1 MVSVGYV
8 PTCRRFPTAL
18 QWGVQRNGIYP
29 PNSNFIGNFFNT
41 RRALHALQQTPEN
54 HQQNCHSISCYARA
68 ASFEAQLKPSWSAT
82 ATPSS
87 FFKNE
92 VSSFQKYN
100 FFLKRERS
108 DSISLTDQRR
118 CFSSSPTG
126 GEEGIARSEGMI
138 GSPTLFIIKH
148 DRPGWQ
154 PLVEDEHEVIP
165 RDEFGVPAT
174 IPPEVS
180 STIRHVYHVPPQF
193 YPFLKKLG
201 DDTPELQPYMEKL
214 LKGGFTF
221 NDYEEMFYKFA
232 KPLKI
237 YRNQIPLPYRTA
249 EEQGRHEEVNWE
261 SAWHSYRQRVL
272 SEVAYAACPNSST
285 LYIYFRTHMYAR
297 EYLMGILIGVF
308 FGWLWVDAH
317 RQYRIDMKL
326 FYLEA
331 PEHKINW
338 VKPRGDLI

>member
-1 MVSVGYV
+1 MVPVGRV
-8 PTCRRFPTAL
+8 PTTYRLLPASL
-18 QWGVQRNGIYP
+18 QWGVERNVMYILKA
-29 PNSNFIGNFFNT
+29 NLKGNFSYFC
-41 RRALHALQQTPEN
+41 RALHVSQQPLLN
-54 HQQNCHSISCYARA
+54 RLKSIYPNSSSIRGTR
-68 ASFEAQLKPSWSAT
+68 FKVQLISPLST
-82 ATPSS
+82 NTIPSS
-87 FFKNE
+87 FLKNR
-92 VSSFQKYN
+92 SSSLQTYN
-100 FFLKRERS
+100 SVLRRERIK
-108 DSISLTDQRR
+108 SISGIDQLRY
-118 CFSSSPTG
+118 FSSSSEG
-126 GEEGIARSEGMI
+126 VEEGINRSEGLI
-138 GSPTLFIIKH
+138 GSPTMFMIKH

-180 STIRHVYHVPPQF
+180 STIRHVYHIPPQF
-193 YPFLKKLG
+193 YPFLKKIG
-201 DDTPELQPYMEKL
+201 DDTPQLRPYMEKL
-214 LKGGFTF
+214 IKGDLTF
-221 NDYEEMFYKFA
+221 NEYEEMFYKFA

-237 YRNQIPLPYRTA
+237 YRNQIPLPYRSA
-249 EEQGRHEEVNWE
+249 EEQARHEEVNWE
-261 SAWHSYRQRVL
+261 SAWFSYRQRIL
-272 SEVAYAACPNSST
+272 AD
-285 LYIYFRTHMYAR
+285 FRTHMYGR